1 MAGAEENSYAI
12 KWCTAQQCFTFPSR
26 HTRLKDPLYG
36 AKLTAKVARS
46 AAVPGHEL
54 PITTGS

>member
-1 MAGAEENSYAI
+1 MRLPAL
-12 KWCTAQQCFTFPSR
+12 KRPQVDD
-26 HTRLKDPLYG
+26 TRLKGPLYG